1 MDRYQ
6 KIEKKAPDATIG
18 EGAYGV
24 VYKALDK
31 ETQKYVAMKKIRL
44 EVEDDGI
51 PHTALREICIL
62 KQLDHVNIVKLEGK
76 VWDDSRLYLVFTLID
91 TDLKSFMS
99 NYPKDLDTNLI
110 RSYSSQILEGLA
122 YIHSKGIM
130 HRDLKPQNI
139 LISKDGGLKLA
150 DFGLARIFTPNLKPL
165 TIEVVT
171 RWYRAPEI
179 LLGCNTY
186 SSSIDLWSTACI
198 IAEMFLKKALFPGDN
213 EIDQLHRI
221 FKILGTPIHNEWKG
235 LYSLPY
241 WRNSFPEWSKVSLLK
256 ILRLENEVNSGYSI
270 IDLLEKMFVY
280 DFGNRITAIDALSH
294 PWIKNFRHNK
304 LDLCKEFL
312 YPSNLETIEDHDDSN
327 TTFFSTEG
335 NTSNEENI
343 EGNDEIVFN
352 QNDNKRSI
360 NIDKDSR
367 QKKLTRRK

>member
-1 MDRYQ
+1 MERYQ

-31 ETQKYVAMKKIRL
+31 QTQKYVAMKKIRL

-51 PHTALREICIL
+51 PHTALREISLL

-91 TDLKSFMS
+91 TDLKTFMT
-99 NYPKDLDTNLI
+99 NYPNDLDTNLI
-110 RSYSSQILEGLA
+110 RSYTSQILEGLA
-122 YIHSKGIM
+122 YIHSRGVM

-139 LISKDGGLKLA
+139 LITKDGGLKLA
-150 DFGLARIFTPNLKPL
+150 DFGLARLFTPNLKPL

-198 IAEMFLKKALFPGDN
+198 IAEMFMKKALFPGDN

-221 FKILGTPIHNEWKG
+221 FRILGTPTESLWKG
-235 LYSLPY
+235 LYCLPY
-241 WRNSFPEWSKVSLLK
+241 WRNNFPDWPKTWLPK
-256 ILRLENEVNSGYSI
+256 ILHLENEFDGGYMI

-280 DFGNRITAIDALSH
+280 EYESRISAVDALKH
-294 PWIKNFRHNK
+294 KWIRHVESNK
-304 LDLCKEFL
+304 LDSIKEI
-312 YPSNLETIEDHDDSN
+312 YYSNNLDIVEDYDDSN
-327 TTFFSTEG
+327 TTFFSEG
-335 NTSNEENI
+335 NTSS
-343 EGNDEIVFN
+343 EGNITISEEV
-352 QNDNKRSI
+352 NDDKVLDKKNNKRSREV
-360 NIDKDSR
+360 NCG
-367 QKKLTRRK
+367 RRKKNQK